1 MTASRIRQQVSWR
14 LDRLQGCEA
23 PGRVLSGRLL
33 PAGTQE
39 GICGPSPHLEDGN
52 PEYAG
57 APPTHKDRFFRHDT
71 DLGALLP
78 LPEGALPQKA
88 ELPQKAPPCP
98 KSQAEAIGGSGLFWS

>member
-1 MTASRIRQQVSWR
+1 VSWR

-39 GICGPSPHLEDGN
+39 GVCGPSPHLEDGN
-52 PEYAG
+52 LECVG

-78 LPEGALPQKA
+78 LPEG
-88 ELPQKAPPCP
+88 E
-98 KSQAEAIGGSGLFWS
+98 GG